1 MEPDLANE
9 KKVVFIDMDNT
20 DEYRLVGSRKE
31 LRLFAEDILAT
42 VNSDEP
48 SNAKLKS
55 CVVLFDSGLTQID
68 VSEVS
73 GEIYFEEL
81 KGERRKNDLKRK
93 GALTIFFL
101 ILAGI
106 CIIVGAITIIGFVID
121 FVN

>member
-1 MEPDLANE
+1 MPSE
-9 KKVVFIDMDNT
+9 KKIVFVDMDKNN
-20 DEYRLVGSRKE
+20 EYRLVGGREE

-48 SNAKLKS
+48 SNTKLRS

-73 GEIYFEEL
+73 AEIYFEEL
-81 KGERRKNDLKRK
+81 KSDRQKKDLKRK
-93 GALTIFFL
+93 GVFAIFFL

-121 FVN
+121 FVKP